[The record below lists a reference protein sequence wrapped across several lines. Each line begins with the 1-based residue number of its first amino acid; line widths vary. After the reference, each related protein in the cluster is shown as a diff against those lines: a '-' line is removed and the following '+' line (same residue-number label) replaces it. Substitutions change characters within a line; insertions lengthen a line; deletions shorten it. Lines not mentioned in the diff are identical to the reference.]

1 MKKCINL
8 LALTKLFEIQIF
20 GCAIGDFTK
29 TKGPI
34 IFIRNIRNNDSDVF
48 CKCIGITIPDELKD
62 LPKYAS
68 CGLIRFKMTMFRETT
83 YRLLTE
89 NQKIELHNQA
99 LKYLQYHTRRC
110 ISCGEGR
117 FVKLLG
123 EVRKIDQR
131 KKTIIQLNEIF
142 EEEIYE
148 EEDIE
153 DEKKKGKIFL
163 TCMNIFRTI
172 EKKPTLTFSDLDFSN
187 CLCDLILMTTYT
199 QMLEHCRGIGKL
211 DVILTALLEFAEICI
226 ISFNIPQARKLLKE
240 SENVLEKLLEL
251 DENEIVISPFSAAK
265 IQILQGQ
272 CLLETGS
279 IFEAEELFEK
289 AMLNLGYKFPKLE
302 MMIDLNSKMQLLNLK
317 LKFIFMKDIKYF
329 EEDYQDYTKQLATCL
344 IQMFKLYRI
353 KGMRKHARLAAIW
366 SLNAALDLSSKDA
379 STLCISLSNML
390 ITAHMYQDRY
400 IIPYLEEKGILISS
414 EKTRALEAQEL
425 KVIAQLYAAIFFS
438 RWLRGDFPKAINIGF
453 ITNRIAT
460 TIGSTSLKILILPRL
475 IHLLLLSCRLSE
487 VITQLREL
495 EFVSQ
500 NHFDKSGRTWYY
512 ALCADI
518 YLDTGMSIVSFQVC
532 EQYFLHEGE
541 RMISLYN
548 PEAENR
554 YFICMW
560 LWCIRTEQWDAAKV
574 WRNRIIETPIMDEH
588 IVAATITFLKK
599 LEGLLI
605 LYVHKLNTRNIAAT
619 ITIREI
625 KNMFK
630 YGKKMT
636 KIVIITIPRYMLLK
650 AYYWMIKS
658 QKSRAIKML
667 KKVKKLSEKMENKL
681 ILIWAQHCEKV
692 WLSGISPLHTE
703 MWKEISKVDKWDEI
717 NANNSHIVVFTFPL
731 PNYLFL

>member
-1 MKKCINL
+1 
-8 LALTKLFEIQIF
+8 
-20 GCAIGDFTK
+20 
-29 TKGPI
+29 
-34 IFIRNIRNNDSDVF
+34 
-48 CKCIGITIPDELKD
+48 
-62 LPKYAS
+62 
-68 CGLIRFKMTMFRETT
+68 
-83 YRLLTE
+83 
-89 NQKIELHNQA
+89 
-99 LKYLQYHTRRC
+99 
-110 ISCGEGR
+110 
-117 FVKLLG
+117 
-123 EVRKIDQR
+123 
-131 KKTIIQLNEIF
+131 
-142 EEEIYE
+142 
-148 EEDIE
+148 
-153 DEKKKGKIFL
+153 
-163 TCMNIFRTI
+163 
-172 EKKPTLTFSDLDFSN
+172 
-187 CLCDLILMTTYT
+187 
-199 QMLEHCRGIGKL
+199 
-211 DVILTALLEFAEICI
+211 
-226 ISFNIPQARKLLKE
+226 
-240 SENVLEKLLEL
+240 
-251 DENEIVISPFSAAK
+251 
-265 IQILQGQ
+265 
-272 CLLETGS
+272 
-279 IFEAEELFEK
+279 
-289 AMLNLGYKFPKLE
+289 
-302 MMIDLNSKMQLLNLK
+302 
-317 LKFIFMKDIKYF
+317 
-329 EEDYQDYTKQLATCL
+329 
-344 IQMFKLYRI
+344 
-353 KGMRKHARLAAIW
+353 MRKHARLAAIW

-438 RWLRGDFPKAINIGF
+438 RWLRGDFPKAIHIGF

-605 LYVHKLNTRNIAAT
+605 LY
-619 ITIREI
+619 
-625 KNMFK
+625 
-630 YGKKMT
+630 
-636 KIVIITIPRYMLLK
+636 
-650 AYYWMIKS
+650 
-658 QKSRAIKML
+658 
-667 KKVKKLSEKMENKL
+667 
-681 ILIWAQHCEKV
+681 
-692 WLSGISPLHTE
+692 GI
-703 MWKEISKVDKWDEI
+703 
-717 NANNSHIVVFTFPL
+717 NF
-731 PNYLFL
+731 Y